1 MKRLAWTALVTAVS
15 ALAAAA
21 AARFLDRLWRGVAR
35 EPPPEMPRWAR
46 WLVGSPLHGQIT
58 RRVYEPIL

>member
-1 MKRLAWTALVTAVS
+1 MKRLAWTALLTAAS

-21 AARFLDRLWRGVAR
+21 TARPMDRLWRSVTHEA
-35 EPPPEMPRWAR
+35 PPDRPAWAR
-46 WLVGSPLHGQIT
+46 WLLGKPLHGQIT